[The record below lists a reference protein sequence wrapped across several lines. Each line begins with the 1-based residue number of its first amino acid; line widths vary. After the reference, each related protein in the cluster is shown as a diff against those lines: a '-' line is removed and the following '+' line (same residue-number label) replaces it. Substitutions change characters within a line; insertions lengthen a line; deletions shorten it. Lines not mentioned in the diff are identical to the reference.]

1 MPAPHHS
8 VFCRLDALPA
18 DQERQSNEGHA
29 VMPIKNENKKK
40 LAKSTI

>member
-29 VMPIKNENKKK
+29 VMPIKNENKK